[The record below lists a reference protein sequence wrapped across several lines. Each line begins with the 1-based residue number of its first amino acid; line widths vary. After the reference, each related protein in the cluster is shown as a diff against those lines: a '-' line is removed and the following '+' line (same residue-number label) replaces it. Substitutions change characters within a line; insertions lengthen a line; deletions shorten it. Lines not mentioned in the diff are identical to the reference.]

1 MFRVIFW
8 LFCYKYLVDSKN
20 EKGCFFRLV
29 MMHLIQGLTMHL
41 IFPRA
46 YGHVQH
52 FLYLNGILRFIM
64 NTSLGEAFFCTARTA
79 FPVKN
84 LVTSA
89 YVAITAFS
97 TNAAICWTLYC
108 ETAVPAASSCRSFV
122 KGSFSTMWT
131 DIKVR
136 HKNHLL
142 SLRCSIRTV

>member
-1 MFRVIFW
+1 MFC
-8 LFCYKYLVDSKN
+8 LFCYKYFVDSKN
-20 EKGCFFRLV
+20 ENGCFFRLV
-29 MMHLIQGLTMHL
+29 MMHLMQGLTMHL
-41 IFPRA
+41 IFPKA

-79 FPVKN
+79 FSVKN

-89 YVAITAFS
+89 YVAITTFS
-97 TNAAICWTLYC
+97 TNAAICGVLYC
-108 ETAVPAASSCRSFV
+108 ETAVPATSSCRSFV
-122 KGSFSTMWT
+122 KGSFPTMRT
-131 DIKVR
+131 GIKIR